1 MDHADMGHD
10 HHAPHHPPGGDTQG
24 MGYERRDTNVRA
36 IFLFG
41 VGLVAVIVL
50 SELVLWGAYRALMA
64 HRPPPEQAGKAEN
77 ITLQM
82 KNLRE
87 GQEATL
93 AGYGWVDRKAG
104 VVRVPIERAM
114 DLVAERGVPQG
125 KGPRTAAEINSDRG
139 SPAATAPDEKAKP

>member
-1 MDHADMGHD
+1 M
-10 HHAPHHPPGGDTQG
+10 
-24 MGYERRDTNVRA
+24 RSLRD
-36 IFLFG
+36 
-41 VGLVAVIVL
+41 
-50 SELVLWGAYRALMA
+50 
-64 HRPPPEQAGKAEN
+64 
-77 ITLQM
+77 
-82 KNLRE
+82 

-139 SPAATAPDEKAKP
+139 SPAAAAPAPDEKAKP